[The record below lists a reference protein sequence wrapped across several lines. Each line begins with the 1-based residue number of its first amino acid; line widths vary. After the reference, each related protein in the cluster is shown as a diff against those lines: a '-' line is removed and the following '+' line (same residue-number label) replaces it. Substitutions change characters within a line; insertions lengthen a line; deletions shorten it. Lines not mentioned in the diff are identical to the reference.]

1 MRAWPAPSPQAA
13 VRTLLVLLVVQGIG
27 AVGGGVALVAA
38 PDGGILHMPAGNL
51 HGSPFHDFLIP
62 GIVLLVVLGMWPLA
76 AAAGLW
82 RHHAWAWYSAFAIGC
97 ALMIF
102 EVVEALSIPFSPLAA
117 HLLRG
122 RPRPGVAGPAPV
134 GPALRRPAPAR
145 PLGHRVARRRRVG
158 QRSPAPNPYP

>member
-1 MRAWPAPSPQAA
+1 MASATPRTAA

-27 AVGGGVALVAA
+27 AVGGGVALVAG
-38 PDGGILHMPAGNL
+38 PDGAILHMPAGNL

-62 GIVLLVVLGMWPLA
+62 GIVLLVVLGIWPLA

-102 EVVEALSIPFSPLAA
+102 EVVEALSIPFSPLQPIYFVVGLALA
-117 HLLRG
+117 SLALLPSVR
-122 RPRPGVAGPAPV
+122 RFAG
-134 GPALRRPAPAR
+134 LR
-145 PLGHRVARRRRVG
+145 PLGR
-158 QRSPAPNPYP
+158 